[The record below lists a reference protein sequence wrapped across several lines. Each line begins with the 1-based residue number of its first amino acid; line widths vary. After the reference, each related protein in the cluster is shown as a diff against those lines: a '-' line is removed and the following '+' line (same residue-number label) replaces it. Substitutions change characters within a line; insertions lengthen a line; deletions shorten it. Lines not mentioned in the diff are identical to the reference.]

1 MCWEIALGI
10 AGTVANT
17 VGQAEQ
23 SRRQNEAYQAN
34 ALNANQNATEQY
46 YQNNMQRI
54 QEEAKAIQQR
64 METKENVLQAKGTAL
79 ASTENSGQ
87 STSQVLRDIER
98 QGAKA
103 DNATDVNLK
112 NIKANAKS
120 TEESVK
126 QQTQGR
132 IDSVAQGADTSIA
145 ATAINGLGAVV
156 GTYQRNKYMG
166 GDTASTGSGGSK
178 GVTK

>member
-1 MCWEIALGI
+1 MCWQIALGI
-10 AGTVANT
+10 ASTAANT
-17 VGQAEQ
+17 VVQAEQ

-54 QEEAKAIQQR
+54 QEEAKAVQQR
-64 METKENVLQAKGTAL
+64 MENKEGVLKAKGTAL

-103 DNATDVNLK
+103 DNATDINLK
-112 NIKANAKS
+112 NAKANAKS
-120 TEESVK
+120 TEDSIK

-145 ATAINGLGAVV
+145 ATAINGLGIVA
-156 GTYQRNKYMG
+156 GAYQKNKYMAG
-166 GDTASTGSGGSK
+166 NTASTGSGGSK